1 MISRLIAF
9 KKQLDDQ
16 LVALKAA
23 TAPYAG
29 KLPVIAEKM
38 ADIEKLY
45 KEKIETTKPQIMVF
59 GIYNA
64 GKSSI
69 LNELLREDR
78 AKCNDVPT
86 TDRVDYYNWMGYSI
100 ADTPG
105 VGAPIEHEKVTNEA
119 IRKADVVL
127 FVMSNKSGY
136 ELKQNYVRMKD
147 IIDAGKKVIVVIND
161 KEDMIAKHNDEA
173 IFQIRQK
180 VYENMTAL
188 GIEDVERNFDVVF
201 VNARMAHKGR
211 TEEKQKL
218 WELSGIPALEKE
230 IATEMKKSSDFKVL
244 RNAIYE
250 INRDVDEMQK
260 QISAVNTA
268 PEYQALQKVLHR
280 LHEAKVDVRK
290 NMSGFITSQTSR
302 WEDSMPDAIWA
313 VHEDQQKVDQT
324 VQEAQQELIAKVQ
337 VHLEDQIRTV
347 LDDLLLDWRE
357 FIVELN
363 KMEHVSEN
371 HIHVESLD
379 VPGAGT
385 DAMRE
390 LQNDGNLLKDG
401 IEAWEK
407 SKIEAEGYR
416 TIAKEG
422 TQLIEGMM
430 KDMGVKLGKGGLMGY
445 LTKKLGLGTVIKTIP
460 IPFPPIEILLGGYA
474 VLKMLFGDDGS
485 YERERAA
492 AAREN
497 AIAKAKAEAEGQA
510 RQALQQKCG
519 YMADEIKENLMLW
532 TNQVIREQIGRYE
545 DNLTEKMDALM
556 DSQHNYTTLADAL
569 RRISDSYDKLS
580 YDMK

>member
-29 KLPVIAEKM
+29 KSPVIAEKM

-86 TDRVDYYNWMGYSI
+86 TDKVDYYNWMGYSI

-218 WELSGIPALEKE
+218 WELSGISALEKE

-250 INRDVDEMQK
+250 INRDVDDMQK

-290 NMSGFITSQTSR
+290 NMSGFITSQTNR
-302 WEDSMPDAIWA
+302 WGDSMPDAIWA

-379 VPGAGT
+379 VPSAGT

-445 LTKKLGLGTVIKTIP
+445 LKKKLGLGTVIKTIP
-460 IPFPPIEILLGGYA
+460 IPFPPIEIILGGYT

-556 DSQHNYTTLADAL
+556 DSQHNYTILADAL

>member
-357 FIVELN
+357 FVVELN

-401 IEAWEK
+401 IEVWEK

-460 IPFPPIEILLGGYA
+460 IPFPPIEILLGGYT

>member
-9 KKQLDDQ
+9 KKQLDNQ

-188 GIEDVERNFDVVF
+188 GIENVERNFDVVF

-211 TEEKQKL
+211 TEEKQK
-218 WELSGIPALEKE
+218 
-230 IATEMKKSSDFKVL
+230 
-244 RNAIYE
+244 
-250 INRDVDEMQK
+250 
-260 QISAVNTA
+260 
-268 PEYQALQKVLHR
+268 
-280 LHEAKVDVRK
+280 
-290 NMSGFITSQTSR
+290 
-302 WEDSMPDAIWA
+302 
-313 VHEDQQKVDQT
+313 
-324 VQEAQQELIAKVQ
+324 
-337 VHLEDQIRTV
+337 
-347 LDDLLLDWRE
+347 
-357 FIVELN
+357 
-363 KMEHVSEN
+363 
-371 HIHVESLD
+371 
-379 VPGAGT
+379 
-385 DAMRE
+385 
-390 LQNDGNLLKDG
+390 
-401 IEAWEK
+401 
-407 SKIEAEGYR
+407 
-416 TIAKEG
+416 
-422 TQLIEGMM
+422 
-430 KDMGVKLGKGGLMGY
+430 
-445 LTKKLGLGTVIKTIP
+445 
-460 IPFPPIEILLGGYA
+460 
-474 VLKMLFGDDGS
+474 
-485 YERERAA
+485 
-492 AAREN
+492 
-497 AIAKAKAEAEGQA
+497 
-510 RQALQQKCG
+510 
-519 YMADEIKENLMLW
+519 
-532 TNQVIREQIGRYE
+532 
-545 DNLTEKMDALM
+545 
-556 DSQHNYTTLADAL
+556 
-569 RRISDSYDKLS
+569 
-580 YDMK
+580 

>member
-474 VLKMLFGDDGS
+474 VLKMMFGDDGS

-510 RQALQQKCG
+510 RQVLQQKCG

>member
-16 LVALKAA
+16 LVALKEA

>member
-188 GIEDVERNFDVVF
+188 RIEDVERNFDVVF

>member
-250 INRDVDEMQK
+250 INRDVDDMQK

-290 NMSGFITSQTSR
+290 NMSGFITSQTNR
-302 WEDSMPDAIWA
+302 LGDSMPDAIWA

-324 VQEAQQELIAKVQ
+324 VQEAQRELIAKVQ
-337 VHLEDQIRTV
+337 AHLEDQIRTV

-390 LQNDGNLLKDG
+390 VQNDGNLLKDG

-422 TQLIEGMM
+422 TQLIESMM

>member
-1 MISRLIAF
+1 M
-9 KKQLDDQ
+9 
-16 LVALKAA
+16 
-23 TAPYAG
+23 
-29 KLPVIAEKM
+29 
-38 ADIEKLY
+38 
-45 KEKIETTKPQIMVF
+45 
-59 GIYNA
+59 
-64 GKSSI
+64 
-69 LNELLREDR
+69 
-78 AKCNDVPT
+78 
-86 TDRVDYYNWMGYSI
+86 
-100 ADTPG
+100 
-105 VGAPIEHEKVTNEA
+105 
-119 IRKADVVL
+119 
-127 FVMSNKSGY
+127 
-136 ELKQNYVRMKD
+136 
-147 IIDAGKKVIVVIND
+147 
-161 KEDMIAKHNDEA
+161 
-173 IFQIRQK
+173 
-180 VYENMTAL
+180 
-188 GIEDVERNFDVVF
+188 
-201 VNARMAHKGR
+201 
-211 TEEKQKL
+211 
-218 WELSGIPALEKE
+218 
-230 IATEMKKSSDFKVL
+230 
-244 RNAIYE
+244 
-250 INRDVDEMQK
+250 
-260 QISAVNTA
+260 
-268 PEYQALQKVLHR
+268 
-280 LHEAKVDVRK
+280 
-290 NMSGFITSQTSR
+290 
-302 WEDSMPDAIWA
+302 
-313 VHEDQQKVDQT
+313 
-324 VQEAQQELIAKVQ
+324 
-337 VHLEDQIRTV
+337 
-347 LDDLLLDWRE
+347 LLDWRE

-510 RQALQQKCG
+510 RQVLQQKCG

>member
-16 LVALKAA
+16 LVALKEA

-250 INRDVDEMQK
+250 INRDVYDMQK

-290 NMSGFITSQTSR
+290 NMSGFITSQTNR
-302 WEDSMPDAIWA
+302 WGDSMPDAIWV

-385 DAMRE
+385 EAMRE

>member
-371 HIHVESLD
+371 YIHVESLD